1 MTARVGHLPDKIVG
15 HILKGAYPSGQPGAF
30 SREIADLLQQLD
42 TVAIDPAPTV
52 RSVRFADR
60 SDGDP

>member
-1 MTARVGHLPDKIVG
+1 MAAHGGHLPDKIVG

-42 TVAIDPAPTV
+42 TVEIDPAPTV
-52 RSVRFADR
+52 RSARFGDR
-60 SDGDP
+60 GDGDS